1 MRSISFERCRLSFF
15 LLCVLLFFSGSVFSQ
30 QIIRGKI
37 TDKKNSPLVGATIE
51 VKGTDNRT
59 LADARGSFTINAKRG
74 DIIRVSYVGYQT
86 LEITMG
92 NETELNIS
100 LEETIATL
108 DDIVVIGYGTAKKK
122 DLTGA
127 IGSVSE
133 KNFNKGI
140 FSSFDQLIQ
149 GKASGVQIINNNGQP
164 GGAITVKIRG
174 NSALS
179 GTGQPLYVV
188 DGVPL
193 DGRSL
198 QAGNNPLNF
207 LNPADI
213 ASIDILK
220 DASATAIFGSR
231 AAYGVMIINT
241 KKGQTGSTKLDV
253 AISTGVSSVLKK
265 IRVLNA
271 AEYRDAIIYYG
282 VDPSFNKGADVDAMD
297 EILRHGLQQNYS
309 IAGSGGNENG
319 KYRFSVG
326 FLNQEGIVINTGF
339 KKYSADIS
347 TNLKLLTSKK
357 LGLDFHLNSSQYI
370 QDGSALN
377 VNAGYG
383 GIIATALT
391 WNPTDSLKNADGS
404 LKIVPGGSVNPLV
417 LSKFVRD
424 NLKVTTLL
432 GSISPY
438 YKFSDWLEYKLLVSI
453 NYSSGIS
460 RSSLNQV
467 LNAYLF
473 FPGTGVA
480 TIKQSELTTE
490 QITNTLDF
498 NKEIF
503 DNLHLN
509 AVAGYEFTKF
519 INKGFGLS
527 GYGVQGVG
535 FGNYGLDYTNYVQF
549 SDVNSRSISSY
560 IDPSSELRSFF
571 GRTIFNYKDKYLLTA
586 TFRADGSTK
595 FGANNKYGY
604 FPSFA
609 FAWNVSKEKFFKIDL
624 INSLKMRG
632 GWGKTGNQE
641 FPPGSSQA
649 LYALN
654 NGNIIQINSPNP
666 DLKWQSDRQY
676 NIGIDF
682 SIFNNRITGTM
693 DYFSKTTTNL
703 LFPSPPIQPAPP
715 GSTVRW
721 INLDGEIINKGFEV
735 LINGAVIRKE
745 KFTWDL
751 TVNATFLKNNVSGL
765 PTSVYTGDIS
775 GVPVEIIQNGL
786 PIGAFYTR
794 RFLGLD
800 TSTAFYGFSV
810 YEDNGNT
817 FYYVGDPNPKT
828 LLGITST
835 FRYKKF
841 SLIANMNGSF
851 GQDIYNATLMNLLN
865 VGGIKGGNMALSVY
879 QDPVKEDF
887 ANPSQSLSSRYI
899 EKGSFLKMSNLT
911 ISYDIGDLAKT
922 FKGTNVYITG
932 QNLFL
937 ITKYSGFDPEVNIDR
952 NINGIPSFGIDWAR
966 YPSSRTI
973 ILGINFSL

>member
-1 MRSISFERCRLSFF
+1 MIKAQFHTTANASLLF
-15 LLCVLLFFSGSVFSQ
+15 LLVVFLSLHTNAFSQ
-30 QIIRGKI
+30 KKI
-37 TDKKNSPLVGATIE
+37 SGLVLDADHQPIDGASIAIKNSNT
-51 VKGTDNRT
+51 GTQSAAN
-59 LADARGSFTINAKRG
+59 GSFTIMAKTG
-74 DIIRVSYVGYQT
+74 DVLLVSSVGMIGKEVLIR
-86 LEITMG
+86 
-92 NETELNIS
+92 NEAILNIILS
-100 LEETIATL
+100 FALNNMEEV
-108 DDIVVIGYGTAKKK
+108 VVIGYGTAKKK

-127 IGSVSE
+127 VGSVSA
-133 KNFNKGI
+133 KDFIKGI
-140 FSSFDQLIQ
+140 FSSPDQLIQ
-149 GKASGVQIINNNGQP
+149 GKASGVQIITNNGQP

-207 LNPADI
+207 LNPSDI

-231 AAYGVMIINT
+231 AAYGVIIINT

-253 AISTGVSSVLKK
+253 AISAGVSSVLKK

-282 VDPSFNKGADVDAMD
+282 VDPSFNKGADVDAMN
-297 EILRHGLQQNYS
+297 EILRNGLQQNYS

-326 FLNQEGIVINTGF
+326 FLNQDGIVINTGF
-339 KKYSADIS
+339 IKYNADIS

-357 LGLDFHLNSSQYI
+357 LGLDFHMNSSQYS
-370 QDGSALN
+370 QNGSALG
-377 VNAGYG
+377 AGYG
-383 GIIATALT
+383 GIIASALT

-404 LKIVPGGSVNPLV
+404 VKIVPGGSINPLV

-460 RSSLNQV
+460 RSSTNQV
-467 LNAYLF
+467 LSVYPF
-473 FPGTGVA
+473 FPPTGVA
-480 TIKQSELTTE
+480 TIKNSELTTE

-503 DNLHLN
+503 DDLRLN
-509 AVAGYEFTKF
+509 AVAGYEFMKF
-519 INKGFGLS
+519 TNKGFGLS
-527 GYGVQGVG
+527 GNGAQPAG

-549 SDVNSRSISSY
+549 SDVNGRSISSY
-560 IDPSSELRSFF
+560 LDPSSELRSFF

-586 TFRADGSTK
+586 TYRADGSSK

-609 FAWNVSKEKFFKIDL
+609 FAWNISKENFFKIDL
-624 INSLKMRG
+624 INSLKVRG

-649 LYALN
+649 LYAFQN
-654 NGNIIQINSPNP
+654 GGGNIIQINSPNP

-676 NIGIDF
+676 NIGVDF
-682 SIFNNRITGTM
+682 SMFNNRITGTM

-735 LINGAVIRKE
+735 LINGSIIRKE

-751 TVNATFLKNNVSGL
+751 TVNATFLKNNVSGVL
-765 PTSVYTGDIS
+765 TPVFTGDIGGS
-775 GVPVEIIQNGL
+775 PVEIIQNGL
-786 PIGAFYTR
+786 PMGTFYTR
-794 RFLGLD
+794 IFLGLD
-800 TSTAFYGFSV
+800 KSTGRSV
-810 YEDNGNT
+810 YEDDGNT
-817 FYYVGDPNPKT
+817 FYDVGDPNPKT
-828 LLGITST
+828 LLGISST

-865 VGGIKGGNMALSVY
+865 VGGIKGGNMVLSVY
-879 QDPVKEDF
+879 QDPVKESF

-899 EKGSFLKMSNLT
+899 EKGSYLKMSNLT

-922 FKGTNVYITG
+922 FKGTTVYITG

-952 NINGIPSFGIDWAR
+952 SINGIPSFGIDFTR
-966 YPSSRTI
+966 YPSSRSI
-973 ILGINFSL
+973 ILGVNFSL